1 MAVAGEQV
9 KLVQIDGLVVLKIIK
24 HCEEE
29 GAVGAVVQGVLLGLV
44 VDDKLEITNCF
55 PFPRHGM
62 DEDFDEVQYQM
73 EMMRSL
79 RHVNIDHLHVGWYQ
93 STVHGAFL
101 NRALLDSQFS
111 YQNEIEES
119 VVLVYDPQ
127 RTAGGSLCLRA
138 FRLSPMAMEA
148 YKEGEF
154 TSESFKKHSLG
165 YENLFEEISVVIKN
179 SNLINVLC
187 CELIE
192 KAPRTQESDFLSLAA
207 SGSLSRQLHCLMDC
221 VDDLN
226 QETTKFNN
234 YQRNLAKQAQAK
246 NQYAQKRQLENAARQ
261 AKGEPPLPEE
271 DVTKIFKPITPPPRL
286 DALLLSGQLASYCKQ
301 ITDYSAHSF
310 GKVFMAKALQE
321 DTQGSAAQPP
331 SL

>member
-154 TSESFKKHSLG
+154 TSES
-165 YENLFEEISVVIKN
+165 
-179 SNLINVLC
+179 
-187 CELIE
+187 
-192 KAPRTQESDFLSLAA
+192 
-207 SGSLSRQLHCLMDC
+207 GSLSRQLHCLMDC